1 MKSNRI
7 FIAWLRWP
15 LYVRIAIIIC
25 FLLLF
30 FGQLIVILE
39 PKQYHTIFDGIWWA
53 LITVAT
59 VGYGDFVPQTIP
71 GQIAGMAL
79 ILIGA
84 SFVTAYFATLAAAVF
99 SKQHHYVEGKVAF
112 KGKGHL
118 IIVGWNEKTNK
129 LLQSFQTID
138 PAMPIVLI
146 DDSLKEGP
154 LLENVHF
161 IKGHGTEDAT
171 LRRANIMSAD
181 TLMITADQHEN
192 EVTADMQSVLTLL
205 AAKGLNPSLYC
216 LIEILTDRYVK
227 NAERAGANQ
236 VIHTSDAVN
245 HLMVEHFLLKEQLMA
260 LKIKRNMTL
269 HKQITII
276 PVPASLAGETFL
288 TALHHFLE
296 HHVIIVGVQKK
307 EGPMMNP
314 PFGYELHPE
323 DELISF

>member
-1 MKSNRI
+1 M
-7 FIAWLRWP
+7 
-15 LYVRIAIIIC
+15 
-25 FLLLF
+25 
-30 FGQLIVILE
+30 LE

-59 VGYGDFVPQTIP
+59 VGYGDFVPQTMP

-161 IKGHGTEDAT
+161 IKGHGTEDGT
-171 LRRANIMSAD
+171 LRKANISGAD
-181 TLMITADQHEN
+181 ALMITADQHEN

-245 HLMVEHFLLKEQLMA
+245 HLMVEHFLLKEQFKA
-260 LKIKRNMTL
+260 LKKKRHMTL

-307 EGPMMNP
+307 KDP
-314 PFGYELHPE
+314 
-323 DELISF
+323 